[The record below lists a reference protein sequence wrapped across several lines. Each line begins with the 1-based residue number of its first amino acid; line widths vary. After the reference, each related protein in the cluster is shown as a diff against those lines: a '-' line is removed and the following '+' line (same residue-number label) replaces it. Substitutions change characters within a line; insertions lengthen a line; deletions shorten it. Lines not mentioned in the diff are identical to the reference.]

1 MESMQTVYD
10 YTIAHPDLDDDDTP
24 VRLMTEAEYGEL
36 FSLFDTSGLP
46 EAAMSAE
53 MADGYLTACVIGPE
67 QPLSFEW
74 LAAIFKQY
82 ELPVCADTAVQARL
96 FELLEM
102 RMRDIR
108 WRINIPREESTPDSI
123 FTPLQAELLPNEII
137 VPYQFD
143 KKRRRL
149 GPWMLKDWAQGF
161 RQRIAE
167 DNAWA
172 PLFESPDDMLALSVV
187 LIYEQGYNPNQ
198 AQTRLENNTEL
209 LGYLVSTLH
218 SIHEFWSAWTEEHP
232 FGIEGDDYA
241 VDEPYVR
248 DSPKIG
254 RNDPCPC
261 GSGKKYKKCCG
272 A

>member
-1 MESMQTVYD
+1 
-10 YTIAHPDLDDDDTP
+10 
-24 VRLMTEAEYGEL
+24 
-36 FSLFDTSGLP
+36 LP

-67 QPLSFEW
+67 QPPSYDW

-82 ELPVCADTAVQARL
+82 ELPLCSDAAVQARL

-108 WRINIPREESTPDSI
+108 WRIDIPRQESTPDTI
-123 FTPLQAELLPNEII
+123 FTPLQGQLESDEII

-143 KKRRRL
+143 KKGRRL
-149 GPWMLKDWAQGF
+149 GRWIFKDWAQGF
-161 RQRIAE
+161 RQRIME
-167 DNAWA
+167 GDEWE
-172 PLFESPDDMLALSVV
+172 PLFQSPDDVLALSVV
-187 LIYEQGYNPNQ
+187 LIYEQGHNPNM
-198 AQTRLENNTEL
+198 AETRLENNTEL

-218 SIHEFWSAWTEEHP
+218 SIYEFWSGWKDEHP
-232 FGIEGDDYA
+232 FGVEGDDYA
-241 VDEPYVR
+241 VEEPYVR
-248 DSPKIG
+248 QSPKVG